1 MFIWHLRLHF
11 YGLATSIYCDRKTG
25 GANVR
30 MNEWL
35 KECVSFTPCCT
46 TAEEIIIIIII
57 FSWIIMWKTYTFF
70 SFLQKLQRNRRF
82 VTLWR
87 ITEFFYDVAKLQHL
101 SAIMARQPTSQTN
114 TCICIKNTRQ
124 FFCIDNFMFSTCS
137 ISKIVWEIFFWKN
150 VFGKK

>member
-1 MFIWHLRLHF
+1 MDLQHQYILIAKLGVQTYEWMSDWKSAWVLHHVAQ
-11 YGLATSIYCDRKTG
+11 L
-25 GANVR
+25 
-30 MNEWL
+30 L
-35 KECVSFTPCCT
+35 KKSSSLSSSLVELLCGKH
-46 TAEEIIIIIII
+46 I
-57 FSWIIMWKTYTFF
+57 FF

-101 SAIMARQPTSQTN
+101 PVIMARQPTSQTN

-137 ISKIVWEIFFWKN
+137 IWKIVWEIFFWKN